1 MQKKTLLAVLSGLST
16 KILKGLN
23 ATLTLFEIEREIHGS
38 SAAERRTHTTKA
50 AWLAHAR
57 EHSESYDGVW

>member
-1 MQKKTLLAVLSGLST
+1 LGNAMSKPRDDRQKDLLL
-16 KILKGLN
+16 
-23 ATLTLFEIEREIHGS
+23 
-38 SAAERRTHTTKA
+38 RTHTTKA